1 MFNELYNIIQTI
13 CFIGTLGDGLS
24 VLFQFI
30 EALGALATF
39 GAFLFLFK
47 KDTDK
52 QKQIDKLALL
62 ADKMDAQNEILK
74 ESNALFALQIDIF
87 KGTLNNQ
94 AGNNDA
100 NNQLAEIEEKRLKL
114 SVKPIIKTQGSR
126 SYGYEGTFH
135 IHIVNIG
142 KRAKLI
148 DTPVITGQL
157 MVQPQNAHLPYDF
170 EANTDR
176 WLFFQTTNGAQLH
189 NMEYEIN
196 IIFLDDIGTKY
207 KAIIKGTGAKCKIV
221 DTVEVEE

>member
-1 MFNELYNIIQTI
+1 MLYYIYNII
-13 CFIGTLGDGLS
+13 CSLGTFSDGLN
-24 VLFQFI
+24 VVFQFI
-30 EALGALATF
+30 QALGALGTL

-74 ESNALFALQIDIF
+74 ESNSLFALQIDIF

-94 AGNNDA
+94 PANNDA

-148 DTPVITGQL
+148 ETPIITGNL
-157 MVQPQNAHLPYDF
+157 MVQPQNAHLPYDL
-170 EANTDR
+170 EANSDR

-207 KAIIKGTGAKCKIV
+207 KAIIKGTGANCKIV
-221 DTVEVEE
+221 DTVEVKE